1 MPIMTLKVL
10 PYRLTVL
17 IIWSGYLHF
26 HFLSQILRGFISG
39 LDCSQACHYIGWH
52 CFEQNKI
59 NFLHARLVIV
69 LLLLFSLA
77 RDTVSNAGTFSPSQI
92 GNGKISKS
100 LHNSGLP

>member
-39 LDCSQACHYIGWH
+39 LDCSQPCHYIGWNSFV
-52 CFEQNKI
+52 CI
-59 NFLHARLVIV
+59 NFLPLGDFAGSASI
-69 LLLLFSLA
+69 LA
-77 RDTVSNAGTFSPSQI
+77 RSLQFFKCWVILAFSNWPRQNLQI
-92 GNGKISKS
+92 
-100 LHNSGLP
+100 PA